1 MGADLGNMMQQ
12 PAPVGG
18 PMTQGAGAAPMMPA
32 GIGPG
37 GLPAGPNSKNQIN
50 PASPDLPMQQG
61 VSGAIPPN
69 QAPDLQKTLAMAL
82 IKKLTGR

>member
-1 MGADLGNMMQQ
+1 MGADLGNAMQQ

-18 PMTQGAGAAPMMPA
+18 PMTQGAGAASMAPA

-37 GLPAGPNSKNQIN
+37 GLPSGPNSKNQIS
-50 PASPDLPMQQG
+50 PASPDLPMAPG
-61 VSGAIPPN
+61 VSGAIPN
-69 QAPDLQKTLAMAL
+69 QPPPDLQKTLALAL